1 MSGNSSEVAVER
13 FRGVYA
19 LLLTPFSPNKE
30 VDWVAYDRYVDWQL
44 SKRPDGIFA
53 VCGSSEMECLSAE
66 ERLELARRAVS
77 RAEGVPVLA
86 TGNVQD
92 DPAGHEEELARMA
105 DTGVSGIVLIPPGNM
120 GEDPSRLEHYF
131 VRMAE
136 LSPLPVFLY
145 ECPLASPHHVASDV
159 YGRLVRQHGIVG
171 IKDTTCTP
179 EGIRAKIENAADSL
193 VFQANM
199 SYLRE
204 AVLDGAKGI
213 MATTGTAAVDA
224 VLAYWWAETRG
235 DIVTAEAAHELLV
248 FLDGVLGKGYPA
260 TAKHL
265 VSLRGVHMETVT
277 RKSKGMNGSAA
288 QGVAVWLRAAA
299 RMLGLT

>member
-1 MSGNSSEVAVER
+1 MSRNSSEVAAER

-19 LLLTPFSPNKE
+19 LLLTPYSPNKE
-30 VDWVAYDRYVDWQL
+30 IDWVAYDRYVDWQL
-44 SKRPDGIFA
+44 SKRPDGLFA
-53 VCGSSEMECLSAE
+53 VCGSSEMECLSLQ
-66 ERLELARRAVS
+66 ERLDLARRAAA

-120 GEDPSRLEHYF
+120 GEDQSRLEHYF
-131 VRMAE
+131 ARMAE

-145 ECPLASPHHVASDV
+145 ECPLASPRHVAPDV
-159 YGRLVRQHGIVG
+159 YGRLARQHGIVG

-179 EGIRAKIENAADSL
+179 EGIRAKIESATDSL

-204 AVLDGAKGI
+204 SVQDGAQGI
-213 MATTGTAAVDA
+213 MATTGSAAVDA
-224 VLAYWWAETRG
+224 ILAYWRAETSG
-235 DIVTAEAAHELLV
+235 DIAIAEAAHELLV

-265 VSLRGVHMETVT
+265 VNLRGVPMETIT
-277 RKSKGMNGSAA
+277 RKAKGMNGSAA
-288 QGVAVWLRAAA
+288 QGIAVWWRAAE